1 MKIGILGTGL
11 VGNTLGTAFI
21 AKGHEVKMGS
31 RDAINEKA
39 SAWTKANGKN
49 ARPEGHLG
57 QALQGTFEDAARF
70 GDIIFN
76 CTKGE
81 YSLAAL
87 QLAGEENLAGKI
99 LVDVANPLDF
109 SKGMPPTLSLVND
122 TSLGETIQAAFP
134 GTKVVKALNTLN
146 CTLMVDANKLAN
158 GDHNLFVCG
167 NDESAKQKVKE
178 LLHDNFNWKVENII
192 DLGDITNSRGT
203 EQLLPIWIRLWGTLG
218 TADFNFKIVR
228 QQGNP

>member
-1 MKIGILGTGL
+1 MKIGILGTGM
-11 VGNTLGTAFI
+11 VGNTLGTALI

-31 RDAINEKA
+31 RDAVNEKA
-39 SAWTKANGKN
+39 IEWTKANGKN
-49 ARPEGHLG
+49 
-57 QALQGTFEDAARF
+57 ALQGTFEDAAVF

-81 YSLAAL
+81 HSLEALAA
-87 QLAGEENLAGKI
+87 AGEQNLAGKI

-122 TSLGETIQAAFP
+122 TSLGETIQTAFP
-134 GTKVVKALNTLN
+134 QTKVVKTLNTLN

-158 GDHNLFVCG
+158 GDHNLFICG
-167 NDESAKQKVKE
+167 NDEGAKQKVKE
-178 LLHDNFNWKVENII
+178 LLNENFNWKVENII
-192 DLGDITNSRGT
+192 DLGDITNSRGS
-203 EQLLPIWIRLWGTLG
+203 EQLLPIWIRLWGALG

-228 QQGNP
+228 

>member
-1 MKIGILGTGL
+1 MKIGILGTGM

-21 AKGHEVKMGS
+21 EKGHEVKMGS
-31 RDAINEKA
+31 RDAVNEKA
-39 SAWTKANGKN
+39 IEWTKTNGKN
-49 ARPEGHLG
+49 
-57 QALQGTFEDAARF
+57 ALQGTFEDAARF

-81 YSLAAL
+81 HSLEAL
-87 QLAGEENLAGKI
+87 NLAGEQNLTGKI

-122 TSLGETIQAAFP
+122 TSLGETIQATFP
-134 GTKVVKALNTLN
+134 QTKVVKALNTLN

-158 GDHNLFVCG
+158 GDHNLFICG
-167 NDESAKQKVKE
+167 NDESAKQKIKE
-178 LLHDNFNWKVENII
+178 LLHENFNWKIDNII

-203 EQLLPIWIRLWGTLG
+203 EQLLPIWIRLWGALG

-228 QQGNP
+228 

>member
-1 MKIGILGTGL
+1 MKIGSLGTGTA
-11 VGNTLGTAFI
+11 GNTLGSAFI

-31 RDAINEKA
+31 RDAANEKA
-39 SAWTKANGKN
+39 AEWTKANGKK
-49 ARPEGHLG
+49 ASH
-57 QALQGTFEDAARF
+57 GTFEDAAQF

-81 YSLAAL
+81 YSLNAIKS
-87 QLAGEENLAGKI
+87 AGEQNLTGKI

-122 TSLGETIQAAFP
+122 ISLGETIQAAFP
-134 GTKVVKALNTLN
+134 ATNVVKTLNTLT

-158 GDHNLFVCG
+158 GDHNLFICG
-167 NDESAKQKVKE
+167 NDEGAKQKIKE
-178 LLHDNFNWKVENII
+178 LLHHNFNWKMENII

-203 EQLLPIWIRLWGTLG
+203 EQLLPIWIRLFGVLS

-228 QQGNP
+228 

>member
-1 MKIGILGTGL
+1 MKIGILGTGI
-11 VGNTLGTAFI
+11 VGNTLGTGFI
-21 AKGHEVKMGS
+21 AKGHEVKLGS

-39 SAWTKANGKN
+39 LEWTKANGKN
-49 ARPEGHLG
+49 AS
-57 QALQGTFEDAARF
+57 QGTFEDAAQF

-81 YSLAAL
+81 HSLEAL
-87 QLAGEENLAGKI
+87 NLAGEQNLAGKI

-134 GTKVVKALNTLN
+134 GSKVVKALNTLS
-146 CTLMVDANKLAN
+146 CTLMIDANKLAG
-158 GDHNLFVCG
+158 GDHNLFICG
-167 NDESAKQKVKE
+167 NDEGAKQKVKE
-178 LLHDNFNWKVENII
+178 LLHDNFNWKNENII

-203 EQLLPIWIRLWGTLG
+203 EQLLPIWIRLWGVLG
-218 TADFNFKIVR
+218 TADFNFKILR
-228 QQGNP
+228 

>member
-1 MKIGILGTGL
+1 MKIGIIGTGI
-11 VGNTLGTAFI
+11 VGNTLGTALI

-39 SAWTKANGKN
+39 IEWTKVNGKN
-49 ARPEGHLG
+49 AS
-57 QALQGTFEDAARF
+57 QGTFEDAVVF

-81 YSLAAL
+81 HSLEAL
-87 QLAGEENLAGKI
+87 NAAGEQNLANKI

-109 SKGMPPTLSLVND
+109 SKGMPPTLTLVND

-134 GTKVVKALNTLN
+134 QTKVVKTLNTLN
-146 CTLMVDANKLAN
+146 ASLMVDANQLAN
-158 GDHNLFVCG
+158 GDHNLFICG
-167 NDESAKQKVKE
+167 NDEGAKQKVKQ
-178 LLHDNFNWKVENII
+178 LLNENFNWKIENII

-203 EQLLPIWIRLWGTLG
+203 EQLLPIWIRLWGALG
-218 TADFNFKIVR
+218 TAEFNFKIVR
-228 QQGNP
+228 

>member
-1 MKIGILGTGL
+1 MKIGILGTGM
-11 VGNTLGTAFI
+11 VGNTLGTALI

-31 RDAINEKA
+31 RDTVNEKA
-39 SAWTKANGKN
+39 AEWTKVNGKN
-49 ARPEGHLG
+49 AS
-57 QALQGTFEDAARF
+57 QGTFEDAAMF

-81 YSLAAL
+81 HSLEVL
-87 QLAGEENLAGKI
+87 NTAGQQNLAGKI

-122 TSLGETIQAAFP
+122 TSLGETIQNTFP
-134 GTKVVKALNTLN
+134 QVKVVKTLNTLN
-146 CTLMVDANKLAN
+146 CSLMVDANRLAN
-158 GDHNLFVCG
+158 GDHNLFICG
-167 NDESAKQKVKE
+167 NDESAKQLVKE
-178 LLHDNFNWKVENII
+178 LLHDNFNWKIENII

-203 EQLLPIWIRLWGTLG
+203 EQLLPIWIRLWGALG

-228 QQGNP
+228 

>member
-1 MKIGILGTGL
+1 MKIGILGTGM
-11 VGNTLGTAFI
+11 VGNTLGSAFI

-31 RDAINEKA
+31 RQATNEKA
-39 SAWTKANGKN
+39 TEWTKANGKN
-49 ARPEGHLG
+49 AS
-57 QALQGTFEDAARF
+57 QGIFEDAAQY

-81 YSLAAL
+81 NSIEAL
-87 QLAGEENLAGKI
+87 MAAGEQNLAGKI

-122 TSLGETIQAAFP
+122 TSLGETIQTAFP
-134 GTKVVKALNTLN
+134 ETKVVKTLNTLN
-146 CTLMVDANKLAN
+146 CTLMVDANKLAD
-158 GDHNLFVCG
+158 GDHNLFICG
-167 NDESAKQKVKE
+167 NDAGAKQKVKE
-178 LLHDNFNWKVENII
+178 LLHDNFNWKIENII

-228 QQGNP
+228 

>member
-1 MKIGILGTGL
+1 MKIGILGTGI

-21 AKGHEVKMGS
+21 SKGHEVKMGS
-31 RDAINEKA
+31 RDAVNEKA
-39 SAWTKANGKN
+39 IEWTKANGKN
-49 ARPEGHLG
+49 AM
-57 QALQGTFEDAARF
+57 QGTFEDAAQF

-81 YSLAAL
+81 HSLEALSLAGG
-87 QLAGEENLAGKI
+87 QNLAGKI

-134 GTKVVKALNTLN
+134 ETKVVKALNTLN
-146 CTLMVDANKLAN
+146 CTLMVDANRLAG
-158 GDHNLFVCG
+158 GDHNLFICG
-167 NDESAKQKVKE
+167 NDEAAKEKVKNI
-178 LLHDNFNWKVENII
+178 LHDNFNWKKENII
-192 DLGDITNSRGT
+192 DLGDITNSRAT
-203 EQLLPIWIRLWGTLG
+203 EQLLPIWIRLWGALG

-228 QQGNP
+228 

>member
-1 MKIGILGTGL
+1 MKIGILGTGM

-31 RDAINEKA
+31 RDAVNEKA
-39 SAWTKANGKN
+39 IEWTKVNGKN
-49 ARPEGHLG
+49 AF
-57 QALQGTFEDAARF
+57 QGTFEDAVIF

-81 YSLAAL
+81 HSLEAL
-87 QLAGEENLAGKI
+87 TAAGEQNLAGKI

-122 TSLGETIQAAFP
+122 TSLGETIQTAFP
-134 GTKVVKALNTLN
+134 QTKVVKALNTLN

-158 GDHNLFVCG
+158 GDHNLFICG

-178 LLHDNFNWKVENII
+178 LLHDNFNWKIGNII
-192 DLGDITNSRGT
+192 DLGDITNSRGS
-203 EQLLPIWIRLWGTLG
+203 EQLLPLWIRLWSALG

-228 QQGNP
+228 